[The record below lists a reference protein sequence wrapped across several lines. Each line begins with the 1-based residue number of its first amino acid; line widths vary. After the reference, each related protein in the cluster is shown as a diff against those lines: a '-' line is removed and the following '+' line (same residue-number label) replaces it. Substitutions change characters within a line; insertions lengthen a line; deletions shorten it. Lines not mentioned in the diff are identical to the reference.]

1 MKKVLLSSV
10 VALTLFAAA
19 APVFSADEATDAA
32 RNNDGAY
39 YLQTQFTNADKVN
52 EYLAQHDGEIRAEAA
67 ADPAVV
73 AAKAALDAVEGGS
86 HNYGEV
92 KAAYEAA
99 FNNAFNA
106 VRNKYVQQFQATYNN
121 ATEQEG
127 KTYIKG
133 ETPEKANERYLKRVG
148 AANNQPGSKAADKA
162 GDKGT
167 TPASKEEAA
176 MTESKAG
183 KAGKDAKAGQKAAG
197 KALPKTS
204 AVK

>member
-32 RNNDGAY
+32 RKNDGAY

-106 VRNKYVQQFQATYNN
+106 VPVSYTH
-121 ATEQEG
+121 
-127 KTYIKG
+127 
-133 ETPEKANERYLKRVG
+133 
-148 AANNQPGSKAADKA
+148 
-162 GDKGT
+162 
-167 TPASKEEAA
+167 
-176 MTESKAG
+176 
-183 KAGKDAKAGQKAAG
+183 
-197 KALPKTS
+197 
-204 AVK
+204 

>member
-106 VRNKYVQQFQATYNN
+106 VRNSKLHTTTLQN
-121 ATEQEG
+121 
-127 KTYIKG
+127 K
-133 ETPEKANERYLKRVG
+133 KAKHT
-148 AANNQPGSKAADKA
+148 SK
-162 GDKGT
+162 
-167 TPASKEEAA
+167 
-176 MTESKAG
+176 
-183 KAGKDAKAGQKAAG
+183 
-197 KALPKTS
+197 
-204 AVK
+204 VKLLNKLTLVT

>member
-1 MKKVLLSSV
+1 M
-10 VALTLFAAA
+10 
-19 APVFSADEATDAA
+19 
-32 RNNDGAY
+32 
-39 YLQTQFTNADKVN
+39 
-52 EYLAQHDGEIRAEAA
+52 
-67 ADPAVV
+67 
-73 AAKAALDAVEGGS
+73 
-86 HNYGEV
+86 
-92 KAAYEAA
+92 
-99 FNNAFNA
+99 
-106 VRNKYVQQFQATYNN
+106 
-121 ATEQEG
+121 
-127 KTYIKG
+127 
-133 ETPEKANERYLKRVG
+133 KRVG